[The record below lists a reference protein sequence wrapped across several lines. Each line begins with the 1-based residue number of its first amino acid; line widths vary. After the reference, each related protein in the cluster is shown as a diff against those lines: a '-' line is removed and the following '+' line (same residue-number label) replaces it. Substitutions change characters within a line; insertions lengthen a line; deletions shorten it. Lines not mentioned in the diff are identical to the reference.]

1 MVLVSLSG
9 FSQSPTCDGA
19 EPFCAGDSSLTF
31 PNTSDAPDAEPGP
44 NYGCLRSQPNPTWYF
59 LRIDESG
66 SLSFRV
72 KQNTSEDFTGTGLD
86 VDFIAYGPFSNLDIC
101 EGATLNASTIVD
113 CSYET
118 DVEEDFDIP
127 NAQAGEFYV
136 LLITNFSNQPGFIQL
151 EQTNTGAGAGT
162 TDCSIVNTTNHCVGD
177 VVSVDATTPGAV
189 RYEWQKDGVLIA
201 GETGPTLDGL
211 TAPDATYNAISYD
224 AANMVVSRFE
234 FILDFHDV
242 PVAENPGDQ
251 FICDDNNDGISSID
265 LSQYDDSV
273 RGAPTPSDFVVS
285 YYLSQTDADAGEN
298 ALPNP
303 FTNPTPYQEETIYA
317 RIENINNTDCFD
329 TTSFVI
335 DVLDGAV
342 ANSIP
347 NQLFCDDN
355 NDGFGSFTFS
365 DYNTFI
371 LGSQN
376 ASEYTISYHLDM
388 TDAENDVNPLP
399 NNYTNAMA
407 YQQETI
413 YTRIENTVSPEC
425 FEVTNFTIE
434 VADTPRPNTNPGD
447 LVVCDD
453 VGNDGFIAVDL
464 RSMDVIIINGEAG
477 VSVSYFTDASD
488 AGLNENA
495 IASPTA
501 YTNTSNPQRIYA
513 RVFNTISQCFEV
525 VDFQIVVNP
534 IPESEPISDFI
545 ECENNTDGTFSFDLE
560 SKDPEILNGQSPLV
574 YEVSYHLSQSDAD
587 NLTAALS
594 SPYTNTSNPQEIFVA
609 ISDRSTGCLI
619 SDQSFFIEVQETL
632 EANSDGEPLLLEQ
645 CDDFGENDGFALFD
659 LSTLDAEILDGQDPS
674 IYSVNYY
681 FTQAD
686 ADFRTNPV
694 DKNYE
699 NSSEIETLFA
709 RVDDFDLSNSQ
720 CFATTPVFLRV
731 NRLPVFDLDDQY
743 VFCTNRDGSEVA
755 PIPVLRTN
763 LSSTLYTFEWT
774 FNSEVIAGQ
783 TGPTLIPS
791 LPGTYGV
798 TVTDINTLCFR
809 TDIAEVIESSR
820 PSLELE
826 VTSSTFSG
834 NNMITATAV
843 GAGDFEYS
851 LDNGPWQDE
860 NVFENVSAGQHL
872 VMVRDKNGCG
882 VESATITVLGYAKF
896 FTPNGDGL
904 NDTWNIVGIDS
915 QPDAKIYI
923 FDRYGKLL
931 KQLSPTSPGWNG
943 TFNGVQMPTNDYWFL
958 IEYNEPSTGRR
969 SEFRSHFTLKR

>member
-1 MVLVSLSG
+1 M
-9 FSQSPTCDGA
+9 
-19 EPFCAGDSSLTF
+19 
-31 PNTSDAPDAEPGP
+31 
-44 NYGCLRSQPNPTWYF
+44 
-59 LRIDESG
+59 
-66 SLSFRV
+66 
-72 KQNTSEDFTGTGLD
+72 
-86 VDFIAYGPFSNLDIC
+86 
-101 EGATLNASTIVD
+101 
-113 CSYET
+113 
-118 DVEEDFDIP
+118 
-127 NAQAGEFYV
+127 
-136 LLITNFSNQPGFIQL
+136 
-151 EQTNTGAGAGT
+151 
-162 TDCSIVNTTNHCVGD
+162 
-177 VVSVDATTPGAV
+177 
-189 RYEWQKDGVLIA
+189 
-201 GETGPTLDGL
+201 
-211 TAPDATYNAISYD
+211 
-224 AANMVVSRFE
+224 
-234 FILDFHDV
+234 
-242 PVAENPGDQ
+242 
-251 FICDDNNDGISSID
+251 
-265 LSQYDDSV
+265 
-273 RGAPTPSDFVVS
+273 
-285 YYLSQTDADAGEN
+285 
-298 ALPNP
+298 
-303 FTNPTPYQEETIYA
+303 
-317 RIENINNTDCFD
+317 
-329 TTSFVI
+329 
-335 DVLDGAV
+335 
-342 ANSIP
+342 
-347 NQLFCDDN
+347 
-355 NDGFGSFTFS
+355 
-365 DYNTFI
+365 
-371 LGSQN
+371 
-376 ASEYTISYHLDM
+376 
-388 TDAENDVNPLP
+388 
-399 NNYTNAMA
+399 
-407 YQQETI
+407 
-413 YTRIENTVSPEC
+413 
-425 FEVTNFTIE
+425 
-434 VADTPRPNTNPGD
+434 
-447 LVVCDD
+447 
-453 VGNDGFIAVDL
+453 
-464 RSMDVIIINGEAG
+464 
-477 VSVSYFTDASD
+477 
-488 AGLNENA
+488 
-495 IASPTA
+495 
-501 YTNTSNPQRIYA
+501 
-513 RVFNTISQCFEV
+513 
-525 VDFQIVVNP
+525 
-534 IPESEPISDFI
+534 
-545 ECENNTDGTFSFDLE
+545 
-560 SKDPEILNGQSPLV
+560 
-574 YEVSYHLSQSDAD
+574 
-587 NLTAALS
+587 
-594 SPYTNTSNPQEIFVA
+594 
-609 ISDRSTGCLI
+609 
-619 SDQSFFIEVQETL
+619 
-632 EANSDGEPLLLEQ
+632 EQ

-731 NRLPVFDLDDQY
+731 NRLPEFDLDDQY